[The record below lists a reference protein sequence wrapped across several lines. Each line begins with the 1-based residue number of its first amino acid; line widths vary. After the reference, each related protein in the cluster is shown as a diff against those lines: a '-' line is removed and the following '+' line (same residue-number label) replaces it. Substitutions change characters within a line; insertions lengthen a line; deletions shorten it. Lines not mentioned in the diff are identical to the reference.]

1 MPRLRLRTQLLV
13 ATLFIISL
21 LAGAILLIVR
31 HAVRLEVARQVQD
44 STQASLRAF
53 ENFQQQRETELSRT
67 AALLAELPPLKA
79 LMTTE
84 HAATIQDAS
93 QPFWKLAG
101 SDLFLLAS
109 PEGKVLGFK
118 VANPSFKAVTAE
130 SYLSKSL
137 EEGTDSAWWYADGQ
151 LYWVFLR
158 PIMAGSDADSRRL
171 GILAVG
177 YQVNKDVAQQLALV
191 SGGQIALT
199 ADDSIIASTLSPS
212 QETELQRWVK
222 ATPGRPTTALQQQSF
237 GATPYEVARVM
248 IYRGS
253 PASIYCYVLLSLEQ
267 AEAFIA
273 RLNWIIFL
281 LGGSAV
287 VLAGILLSFVSWRI
301 TRPLDNLVA
310 GVRALAAGDY
320 GFSIT
325 PRGSSEVA
333 ELAEAFAK
341 MRRDLLSSQEKM
353 LASERIA
360 ALGRAASSISH
371 DLRHYLAAVVA
382 NAEFLYEAEKLKV
395 NRDDIY
401 DEIKTASNEML
412 DLLDSL
418 RELARE
424 GPAIYP
430 VPAHLDQSARRV
442 VDAVLAI
449 PELRGRAVTV
459 HTSGEMD
466 GVFDPKKI
474 ERALFNLLLNAC
486 EATQQGSGEIRIDA
500 SSFTDSFE
508 IRVADNGAGVPS
520 QIRATLFDPFVSA
533 AKPNGTGL
541 GLAIVTKIVQDHG
554 GAVSVEKTSE
564 VGTVFLLKFPRFSQ
578 VSTPAAPLAVT

>member
-1 MPRLRLRTQLLV
+1 MPRLRLRTQFLV

-21 LAGAILLIVR
+21 LAGAILFIVR
-31 HAVRLEVARQVQD
+31 HAVRLEVARQVQE
-44 STQASLRAF
+44 STRASLRAF
-53 ENFQQQRETELSRT
+53 ENVQQQHEMELSRT

-79 LMTTE
+79 LMTTQ
-84 HAATIQDAS
+84 HTVTIQDAS

-118 VANPSFKAVTAE
+118 VANPSFTAVTAE
-130 SYLSKSL
+130 SYLAKSL
-137 EEGTDSAWWYADGQ
+137 EERKDSAWWYGDGQ

-158 PIMAGSDADSRRL
+158 PIMAGSDVDGRQL

-177 YQVNKDVAQQLALV
+177 YQVNKNVAQQLALV

-199 ADDSIIASTLSPS
+199 TDDSLIASTLSAP
-212 QETELQRWVK
+212 QETELQRWIK
-222 ATPGRPTTALQQQSF
+222 TTPGRPSGALQQQSF
-237 GATPYEVARVM
+237 AATPYEVARLM
-248 IYRGS
+248 IYGGS
-253 PASIYCYVLLSLEQ
+253 PASIYCYVLVSLEQ
-267 AEAFIA
+267 TEAFIA

-320 GFSIT
+320 SFSIT

-333 ELAEAFAK
+333 ELGEAFAK
-341 MRRDLLSSQEKM
+341 MRHDLLSSQEKM

-371 DLRHYLAAVVA
+371 DLRHHLAAVVA
-382 NAEFLYEAEKLKV
+382 NAEFLHEAEKLKV
-395 NRDDIY
+395 SRDDIY

-424 GPAIYP
+424 GPAICP
-430 VPAHLDQSARRV
+430 VPANLDQSARRA
-442 VDAVLAI
+442 VDAVLAF
-449 PELRGRAVTV
+449 PELRGRAIPI

-474 ERALFNLLLNAC
+474 ERVLFNLILNAC
-486 EATQQGSGEIRIDA
+486 EATLQGSGEIRIDA
-500 SSFTDSFE
+500 SSSTESFE
-508 IRVADNGAGVPS
+508 IRVADNGAGIPS
-520 QIRATLFDPFVSA
+520 QIRATLFDPFISSG
-533 AKPNGTGL
+533 KPNGTGL

-554 GAVSVEKTSE
+554 GMACVEKTSE
-564 VGTVFLLKFPRFSQ
+564 VGTVFLVKFPRFSQ
-578 VSTPAAPLAVT
+578 APTPAAPLAVS